1 MIYYHGQ
8 NCGESNQKFDSKVIL
23 LTTDGSLVSDKDQ
36 VNVGVKGRGVVGQA
50 EEPHGEG
57 HPTDEHDHRVA
68 PDSGL
73 NKQLVHVGFG
83 LLKKNPSKN

>member
-36 VNVGVKGRGVVGQA
+36 VDVSKAA
-50 EEPHGEG
+50 E
-57 HPTDEHDHRVA
+57 DEEDL
-68 PDSGL
+68 D
-73 NKQLVHVGFG
+73 
-83 LLKKNPSKN
+83 